1 MAGTAASPP
10 TAAKTAVGAKP
21 PAASGAAPPPVEV
34 VTAPPPPPEVE
45 SGSSAIRDVTLET
58 GVPDLTKGRRPV
70 VPPFAR
76 MSAVGG
82 TVEVQ
87 FSVGASGNT
96 LVQSAKGPDLLK
108 TSAEQTVTSWQFHRT
123 RVDRILLT
131 AVFNFDGDRA
141 AASVRPQAPAPA
153 PPAQP

>member
-1 MAGTAASPP
+1 MKALTVSPP
-10 TAAKTAVGAKP
+10 A
-21 PAASGAAPPPVEV
+21 VEV

-87 FSVGASGNT
+87 FSVGASGNC

-108 TSAEQTVTSWQFHRT
+108 SSAEQTVTSWQFHRT

-141 AASVRPQAPAPA
+141 AASVRPQAPPPA
-153 PPAQP
+153 PPQP